1 MKLNWPSTRKN
12 TERQRGVALL
22 MVLFVVS
29 LLMIIA
35 AEFTFTTRMEITT
48 AQNFKEDVQGY
59 YYALAGFQY
68 ALTEVLGEYDENY
81 VTGDGQV
88 GFYRKWYEESTNP
101 QPAEGEEAVTTEWPP
116 LPTRNGI
123 LIGDGA
129 FDYIITDEE
138 GKLNLNYLNARSG
151 RGSSNNRD
159 VFRQVLIQTG
169 VEEGELP
176 DVIIDSIMD
185 WIDRNDEHR
194 LNGAETDWYE
204 RNYKEQGFME
214 PYTAKNGK
222 LDTID
227 ELLMIRGM
235 TPEILFGSDS
245 IYAMQQ
251 DEEGQ
256 YRGIL
261 PYVTVYGYHRK
272 VNENTAAPLLL
283 AIIDPDNVDQKLDDR
298 QSRDQK
304 KRKTKSRTF
313 RIEVR
318 GYYQTSNVNHN
329 LMAVVRR
336 AYGSKS
342 GSSAEIYY
350 WNDDAMTFGAEL
362 NSFVDES
369 GTEMGK

>member
-1 MKLNWPSTRKN
+1 MTGN
-12 TERQRGVALL
+12 RQPNRESSGRERGVALL

-29 LLMIIA
+29 LLLIIA
-35 AEFTFTTRMEITT
+35 AEFSFTTRMEITT

-68 ALTEVLGEYDENY
+68 ALTEVLGKYDENY
-81 VTGDGQV
+81 VSGGGQV
-88 GFYRKWYEESTNP
+88 GFYRKWYEEGTDP
-101 QPAEGEEAVTTEWPP
+101 QPAEGEDIITINWPP
-116 LPTRNGI
+116 LPNRDGI
-123 LIGDGA
+123 IIGDGA

-151 RGSSNNRD
+151 RGSSNNVD
-159 VFRQVLIQTG
+159 VFRKVLIETG

-204 RNYKEQGFME
+204 KNYQEQGFTE
-214 PYTAKNGK
+214 PYTSKNGK

-235 TPEILFGSDS
+235 TPEILFGSNS
-245 IYAMQQ
+245 IYANQADDDARYQ
-251 DEEGQ
+251 GL
-256 YRGIL
+256 L
-261 PYVTVYGYHRK
+261 PYITVYGYHRK

-283 AIIDPDNVDQKLDDR
+283 KIMDPDNADQKLDDR
-298 QSRDQK
+298 QNRDKK

-318 GYYQTSNVNHN
+318 GYSRTSSVNHN

-336 AYGSKS
+336 SYGGKS
-342 GSSAEIYY
+342 GGGAEIYY

-369 GTEMGK
+369 STEMGK